1 MSDQSLEQGSGHA
14 GQPRIVGAF
23 FNSMAGLQWAFR
35 REAAVR
41 EECIGLLLAI
51 PVALVIAASPMMFAA
66 MIGVI
71 LGLIAVELL
80 NTAVEKLAD
89 HVAPYRHPAIGLAKD
104 LGSAAVFMMLLLT
117 GLVWLA
123 AIAERLMAG

>member
-1 MSDQSLEQGSGHA
+1 MSDQSLDQGAARST
-14 GQPRIVGAF
+14 QPRIVSAF

-41 EECIGLLLAI
+41 EECIGLALAI
-51 PVALVIAASPMMFAA
+51 PVALVIATSPMMFAA

-71 LGLIAVELL
+71 LVLIAVELL

-89 HVAPYRHPAIGLAKD
+89 HVAPYHHPAIGLAKD

-123 AIAERLMAG
+123 AIAERVMAG